1 MKVNGTQTNAV
12 RSVQRNV
19 QSDDPIIKNAQ
30 SQIEELQ
37 KRMQA
42 LAKNEDMDADT
53 KREKRQE
60 LMQQI
65 SDLHVTIRQRQIE
78 LRNKKQ
84 QESMEKAEAAKAK
97 NEPKAVKEAKQAG
110 AFTTRGLNAV
120 LSAGNAME
128 ISKTQGSVAT
138 SFEGRANVLETE
150 IELDKARGA
159 DTSCKSKE
167 LSDINRRAGKS
178 RSDQIETL
186 GKAVK
191 DIGEAVDDKDE
202 ENVEQDEEE
211 TAIGALYG
219 KDGKLQSEEQEP
231 EYQAKA

>member
-1 MKVNGTQTNAV
+1 MRIDGTQTNAV
-12 RSVQRNV
+12 KSVQRNV
-19 QSDDPIIKNAQ
+19 QSDDPVIKNAQ
-30 SQIEELQ
+30 SQIEELH
-37 KRMQA
+37 KRIQE
-42 LAKNEDMDADT
+42 LAKNEDMDPDT

-60 LMQQI
+60 LQQQI
-65 SDLHVTIRQRQIE
+65 SDLQASIRQRQME

-84 QESMEKAEAAKAK
+84 QESMEKAEAARAKKA
-97 NEPKAVKEAKQAG
+97 PDAVKEARQAG
-110 AFTTRGLNAV
+110 AFSAKGTNAL

-159 DTSCKSKE
+159 DTSYKSKE

-186 GKAVK
+186 GKAAK
-191 DIGEAVDDKDE
+191 DIRKAAEDE
-202 ENVEQDEEE
+202 EDKNVEQEDNE
-211 TAIGALYG
+211 TVNGVIYG
-219 KDGKLQSEEQEP
+219 KDGKLHSEEQEP
-231 EYQAKA
+231 EYQDRA